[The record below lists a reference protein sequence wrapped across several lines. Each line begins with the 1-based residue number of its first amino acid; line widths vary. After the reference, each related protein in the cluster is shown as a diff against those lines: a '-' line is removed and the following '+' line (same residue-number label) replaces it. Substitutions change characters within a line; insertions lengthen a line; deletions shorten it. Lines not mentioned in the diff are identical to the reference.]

1 MNRHFTNRFNK
12 ALTKR
17 REQLHEAEGNLSNF
31 WEAAAKCLVEPEA
44 IEFGLDE
51 ADQRRLEA
59 LISRRDCLN
68 AQVSELVGVLGM
80 MNNRAAA

>member
-1 MNRHFTNRFNK
+1 MNRHFTNRFNR
-12 ALTKR
+12 ALTER
-17 REQLHEAEGNLSNF
+17 RKQLHEAEENLSNF
-31 WEAAAKCLVEPEA
+31 WEAAFFTVAEA

-51 ADQRRLEA
+51 ADQRQLDA

>member
-17 REQLHEAEGNLSNF
+17 REQLLDAEENLSIYRDG
-31 WEAAAKCLVEPEA
+31 WDDWPAGP
-44 IEFGLDE
+44 LDP
-51 ADQRRLEA
+51 QRLEA
-59 LISRRDCLN
+59 LISRREILN

-80 MNNRAAA
+80 MHNRAAA